1 MILDVPYGA
10 VLPPSHMVF
19 SNLNFFQIKNDF
31 LGAFSSS
38 DDDYDSND
46 DDDDDGDDD
55 DDDKDK
61 GDHVDHENDEDNEDD
76 EQGDYR

>member
-1 MILDVPYGA
+1 MFLMEQCYLHLTWYFLILISFRLKTIFLA
-10 VLPPSHMVF
+10 HFQALMVIVED
-19 SNLNFFQIKNDF
+19 N
-31 LGAFSSS
+31 
-38 DDDYDSND
+38 DDYDSND

-76 EQGDYR
+76 E